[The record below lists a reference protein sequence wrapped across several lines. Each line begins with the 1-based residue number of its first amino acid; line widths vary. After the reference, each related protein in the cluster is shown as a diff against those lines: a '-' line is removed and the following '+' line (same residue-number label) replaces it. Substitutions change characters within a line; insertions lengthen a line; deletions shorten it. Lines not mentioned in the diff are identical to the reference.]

1 MKTRVST
8 ALLAALVWSCA
19 VSPSLAEIHKGDR
32 LQTLANLH
40 PDMQRHVLYS
50 LNYQLPGLI
59 PVCSTVLITNVGK
72 KKIAF
77 EYNGQ
82 EFEIAY
88 EGFTKGAGKTLNEA
102 VEAIYFGPA
111 CNKKKMDSLSKV
123 DQEGIKAG
131 QPRVGMTRDGVLF
144 AMGRPPFHANP
155 DLSSSSWRYWKN
167 RFVQTVINFGEDGK
181 VSSIQ

>member
-1 MKTRVST
+1 MKSRVSIS
-8 ALLAALVWSCA
+8 LLALAVWTCA
-19 VSPSLAEIHKGDR
+19 VSPSFAQIHEGDR
-32 LQTLANLH
+32 LQTIANLH

-59 PVCSTVLITNVGK
+59 PVCSTVLVTKVSK

-82 EFEIAY
+82 EFEIGY
-88 EGFTKGAGKTLNEA
+88 EGFTKGAGKSLNEA
-102 VEAIYFGPA
+102 VQAIYFAPA
-111 CNKKKMDSLSKV
+111 CNKKKMDSLGKI

-131 QPRVGMTRDGVLF
+131 LPRVGMTRDGVLF

-167 RFVQTVINFGEDGK
+167 RFAQLVVNFGEDGK

>member
-1 MKTRVST
+1 MKTRVPA
-8 ALLAALVWSCA
+8 ALLAVIVWTCA
-19 VSPSLAEIHKGDR
+19 ASPSRAEIHAGDR
-32 LQTLANLH
+32 LQTIANLH

-59 PVCSTVLITNVGK
+59 PVCSTVLVTKVSK

-77 EYNGQ
+77 DYNGQ
-82 EFEIAY
+82 EFQIGY

-102 VEAIYFGPA
+102 VQAIYFAPT
-111 CNKKKMDSLSKV
+111 CNRKKIDALSKV

-131 QPRVGMTRDGVLF
+131 LPRVGMTRDGVLI

-155 DLSSSSWRYWKN
+155 DLASSAWRYWKN
-167 RFVQTVINFGEDGK
+167 RFGQMVVNFGEDGK